1 MTVRTATGRAAGIPE
16 GPASRRRDTGGE
28 QTPVAG
34 PERAPVAGS
43 NQRPSQ
49 PSPSEIRTI
58 AHRLQHASDTMG
70 VHITIAF
77 AERMATE
84 GLRRSG
90 EIGMVETTGAVI
102 FFTESADR
110 VGVTV
115 LGWADQHT
123 CLDRFAS
130 LQLVPNPLAQT
141 SLDAGPTDTRPDDVG
156 PEL

>member
-1 MTVRTATGRAAGIPE
+1 VTVSCTTGLDAGRAKAHL
-16 GPASRRRDTGGE
+16 SRRRDTD
-28 QTPVAG
+28 V
-34 PERAPVAGS
+34 ERTPVAGS

-58 AHRLQHASDTMG
+58 ARRLQHASDTMG

-84 GLRRSG
+84 GLHRSG
-90 EIGMVETTGAVI
+90 EVGMVKTSDTVI
-102 FFTESADR
+102 FFAESADR
-110 VGVTV
+110 VEVTV

-123 CLDRFAS
+123 RLDRFAS
-130 LQLVPNPLAQT
+130 LQLVPNPPAQA
-141 SLDAGPTDTRPDDVG
+141 SLDAEPADDTG

>member
-1 MTVRTATGRAAGIPE
+1 MTVRSTTGLAAGRAKAHL
-16 GPASRRRDTGGE
+16 SRHRDTDVE
-28 QTPVAG
+28 RTPVAD
-34 PERAPVAGS
+34 S

-58 AHRLQHASDTMG
+58 ARRLQHASDTMG
-70 VHITIAF
+70 LHITIAF

-84 GLRRSG
+84 GLRRSD
-90 EIGMVETTGAVI
+90 EVGMVKTSDTVI
-102 FFTESADR
+102 FFAESADR

-123 CLDRFAS
+123 RLDRFAS
-130 LQLVPNPLAQT
+130 LELVPNPPAQA
-141 SLDAGPTDTRPDDVG
+141 SLDAGPADTGPPDYMG

>member
-1 MTVRTATGRAAGIPE
+1 MDAGRAKAHL
-16 GPASRRRDTGGE
+16 SRRRGTDVE
-28 QTPVAG
+28 RTPI
-34 PERAPVAGS
+34 AGS

-58 AHRLQHASDTMG
+58 ARRLQHASDTMG
-70 VHITIAF
+70 LHITCAF

-84 GLRRSG
+84 GLRRSD
-90 EIGMVETTGAVI
+90 EVGMVKTSDTVI
-102 FFTESADR
+102 FFAESADR
-110 VGVTV
+110 AGVTV

-130 LQLVPNPLAQT
+130 LQLVPNRAPTA
-141 SLDAGPTDTRPDDVG
+141 SLDAEPADTTG

>member
-1 MTVRTATGRAAGIPE
+1 MTVRSTTGLAAGRAKAHL
-16 GPASRRRDTGGE
+16 SRHRDTDVE
-28 QTPVAG
+28 RTPA
-34 PERAPVAGS
+34 ADS

-58 AHRLQHASDTMG
+58 ARRLQHASDTMG

-90 EIGMVETTGAVI
+90 EVGMVKTSDTII
-102 FFTESADR
+102 FFAESADR

-130 LQLVPNPLAQT
+130 LPLVPNPLAQA

>member
-1 MTVRTATGRAAGIPE
+1 VTIDATTGRGAGI
-16 GPASRRRDTGGE
+16 ARRPVVHHPNDIE
-28 QTPVAG
+28 VTPMT
-34 PERAPVAGS
+34 GS

-58 AHRLQHASDTMG
+58 ARRLQHASDTMG
-70 VHITIAF
+70 VHIANAF

-84 GLRRSG
+84 GLSRSD
-90 EIGMVETTGAVI
+90 EVGMVKATDTVI
-102 FFTESADR
+102 FFVESTDGA
-110 VGVTV
+110 GVTV

-130 LQLVPNPLAQT
+130 LELVANRTAQG
-141 SLDAGPTDTRPDDVG
+141 SLDAGPADTRPLDDMG